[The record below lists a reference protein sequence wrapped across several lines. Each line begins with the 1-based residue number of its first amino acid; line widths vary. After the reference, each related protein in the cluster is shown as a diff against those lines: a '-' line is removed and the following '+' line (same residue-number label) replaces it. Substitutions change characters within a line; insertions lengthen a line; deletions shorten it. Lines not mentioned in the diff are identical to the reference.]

1 MAKKFFLGMLI
12 ALVPGLAIADPAL
25 NGTWVDEI
33 GAEFK
38 FNNGNWEVWEDG
50 YLEEKGTYTAS
61 GGTITMRETSIHGSR
76 FILGTDTGWYTRSE
90 VISLAISE
98 FEAVIGEDFLN
109 DFLAL
114 LRVYPPEELHVYLSE
129 AAEEVDE
136 MFADLNEAFDSE
148 LAEVAGMITRT
159 MSAEM
164 NAAPELAEI
173 IEKISEFLAK
183 AFFIGLEE
191 ALDEKFWAETGT
203 YSVSGNTLT
212 ITFDHDPITLTRK

>member
-12 ALVPGLAIADPAL
+12 ALIPGLAIADPAL

-90 VISLAISE
+90 VISLAIAE
-98 FEAVIGEDFLN
+98 FEEVIIAEGFLD

-114 LRVYPPEELHVYLSE
+114 LRVYPPEELHAYLSE
-129 AAEEVDE
+129 AAAEVDAL
-136 MFADLNEAFDSE
+136 FAGLNESFGAE
-148 LAEVAGMITRT
+148 LAGVAGIMMRT
-159 MSAEM
+159 MSAEL
-164 NAAPELAEI
+164 NAPGLAEI

-183 AFFIGLEE
+183 AFFIGLDE

-212 ITFDHDPITLTRK
+212 LTFDHDPITLTRK